1 MPSLIQGDSLLAV
14 DIGSAT
20 TRAVLFDVVEGEYRL
35 VAAAQA
41 PTTVEAPYRN
51 VLDGVRSA
59 LHQMEAFTGLRLV
72 DPDTGDLITPILD
85 DGSGVDSFAATLS
98 AGPALRVVTAG
109 LLPDVSVD
117 SARRLAETMYA
128 QIVDHTS
135 LQDHR
140 RADEL
145 IDALLR
151 LHPDLVIMAGGT
163 DGGASRSILKLLEP
177 IGLASYLLPAAQRP
191 VFLYAGNGAM
201 EAEVR
206 DLLTNKVASLAFTP
220 NVRPALDV
228 EDLEPAARELARL
241 YIDIRR
247 KQLQGVDAMDT
258 WSHGNMLPTGY
269 AIGRMMRF
277 LSKVYGSDKGILAV
291 DLGASAATL
300 AAAFRDHS
308 TLSVYPQFGLGVN
321 LAGLLTHTTL
331 ESMLAWSPM
340 EIQPS
345 DLHEYLFQ
353 KALYPASVAATRE
366 DQILSQ
372 ITARQA
378 LALAVQAARRV
389 FPRSAASLKPGML
402 PLFEVLLAS
411 GGPFTNTPTPGQ
423 SLHLILDGL
432 QPIGVTTVF
441 LDQNNLL
448 PLLGAA
454 AGRNTLLPVQV
465 LESGAFTGL
474 GTVVAPL
481 VGGNY
486 GSVVLKARLAYS
498 DGTEAR
504 AEVKFGSLEILP
516 LLAGHTARLTLQPAG
531 RGDAGFGPG
540 RQGTVTVSGGSLGVV
555 FDCRG
560 RPIALPSDAGRR
572 RDLLKN
578 WHWTLGG

>member
-1 MPSLIQGDSLLAV
+1 
-14 DIGSAT
+14 
-20 TRAVLFDVVEGEYRL
+20 
-35 VAAAQA
+35 
-41 PTTVEAPYRN
+41 
-51 VLDGVRSA
+51 
-59 LHQMEAFTGLRLV
+59 
-72 DPDTGDLITPILD
+72 
-85 DGSGVDSFAATLS
+85 
-98 AGPALRVVTAG
+98 
-109 LLPDVSVD
+109 
-117 SARRLAETMYA
+117 
-128 QIVDHTS
+128 
-135 LQDHR
+135 
-140 RADEL
+140 
-145 IDALLR
+145 
-151 LHPDLVIMAGGT
+151 
-163 DGGASRSILKLLEP
+163 
-177 IGLASYLLPAAQRP
+177 
-191 VFLYAGNGAM
+191 M